1 MRYQR
6 LLSALALTAIVSL
19 LLVGCSGSSPLQPIG
34 AETGGKPIAAPIG
47 VPAAGEQPG
56 PGQDQTDQ
64 LADSAYIVR
73 EGTLNVEVKDLPATL
88 NQAQA
93 LVTGLGGYIAGSKEA
108 HDSGSDYA
116 TITYRVPV
124 EKWFDALAGL
134 RALGTKVLAE
144 NSTALDVTADVV
156 DMDARLANLRAAETQ
171 YQAIMAK
178 AVTIDDVLKVQ
189 KQLNDTR
196 GEIEQLQAQRDNLAN
211 RAALATLTVAWQV
224 PTTAVATV
232 NQGWD
237 LGHEID
243 AAVASLVGTAQGLA
257 SVFVWLL
264 IAVLPIL
271 IPIVLLALI
280 AYRILRPRLNRVRIE
295 DTPAADA

>member
-6 LLSALALTAIVSL
+6 LIPALALAALVGL
-19 LLVGCSGSSPLQPIG
+19 LLVACGGSSPLQPIG
-34 AETGGKPIAAPIG
+34 RPIAG
-47 VPAAGEQPG
+47 DGTAGRPVSEQPA
-56 PGQDQTDQ
+56 PNPAVGQEQGDQ

-73 EGTLNVEVKDLPATL
+73 EGTLDVEVKDLPATL

-108 HDSGSDYA
+108 HDSGADYA

-124 EKWFDALAGL
+124 DKWFDALAGL
-134 RALGTKVLAE
+134 RALGSKVLAE

-189 KQLNDTR
+189 KQLTDTR
-196 GEIEQLQAQRDNLAN
+196 GQIEQLQAQRDNLAN

-243 AAVASLVGTAQGLA
+243 RAVASLVATAQGLA
-257 SVFVWLL
+257 SVFVWLV

-271 IPIVLLALI
+271 IPIVLI
-280 AYRILRPRLNRVRIE
+280 AFVGYRILRPRLNRVRME
-295 DTPAADA
+295 ETPAADA

>member
-6 LLSALALTAIVSL
+6 LITILPLAAIVGL
-19 LLVGCSGSSPLQPIG
+19 LLVACSGSSPLQQIG
-34 AETGGKPIAAPIG
+34 ASTGGQPAGAPT
-47 VPAAGEQPG
+47 AGEQPA
-56 PGQDQTDQ
+56 PNPVVGQNQSDQV
-64 LADSAYIVR
+64 ADSAYIVR
-73 EGTLNVEVKDLPATL
+73 EGTLNVEVKDLPTTL

-178 AVTIDDVLKVQ
+178 AITIDDVLKVQ
-189 KQLNDTR
+189 KQLTDTR
-196 GEIEQLQAQRDNLAN
+196 GQIEQLQAQRDNLAN

-237 LGHEID
+237 LSHEID
-243 AAVASLVGTAQGLA
+243 GAVASLVGTAQGLA
-257 SVFVWLL
+257 SAFVWLL
-264 IAVLPIL
+264 IAVMPIV
-271 IPIVLLALI
+271 IPIVLIALVG
-280 AYRILRPRLNRVRIE
+280 YRILRPRLSRVRME
-295 DTPAADA
+295 ETPAADS